1 MELPPYYK
9 LPPPETRR
17 LCRNIVI
24 EVAKAFNVPPGHIT
38 SHIKTQPVED
48 ARQLVMRLMLA
59 LGLKRQDIAVAFNRD
74 LRRVRASVV
83 SITLQQETL
92 LEVAFPPMSGP
103 CCLSSE
109 VTWLEAPQ
117 PSVARATAPGP
128 TPAPAARCR

>member
-9 LPPPETRR
+9 LPPPATRR

-24 EVAKAFNVPPGHIT
+24 EVAKAFRVPPGHIT
-38 SHIKTQPVED
+38 SHIKTQPVEE

-59 LGLKRQDIAVAFNRD
+59 IGLKRQDLAVAFGRD

-83 SITLQQETL
+83 SITLQQETML
-92 LEVAFPPMSGP
+92 SVAFPQTTGT
-103 CCLSSE
+103 CCLSSD
-109 VTWLEAPQ
+109 VTWLAAPA
-117 PSVARATAPGP
+117 PSIARASAPAR